1 MMTFLFVCARC
12 AIENDAANRT
22 CKACGLPLGA
32 MRADPH
38 AGRDAIDP
46 YEEPDADDP
55 DVDRLIRQFAA
66 RSGFRDEP
74 SGNGRRVIVPLS
86 HERLQAVYLSYAGRD
101 ADDRPIVALVSVCG
115 PAFDR
120 DTRNLLRLNARIVE
134 GCFAIKSL
142 RGEEYCV
149 VVRNLTAAEAEAEST
164 DAAAIVAR
172 IARLADSL
180 ERRLSKDD
188 IY

>member
-12 AIENDAANRT
+12 TIENDAANRT

-46 YEEPDADDP
+46 YEEPEADDP
-55 DVDRLIRQFAA
+55 DVDRLIRDFAA
-66 RSGFRDEP
+66 RSGYCDEP

-86 HERLQAVYLSYAGRD
+86 DRRQAVYLSYAGRD
-101 ADDRPIVALVSVCG
+101 ADERPIVALVSVCG

-120 DTRNLLRLNARIVE
+120 DARNLLRMNARMVE

-149 VVRNLTAAEAEAEST
+149 VVRNLTAAEAETT
-164 DAAAIVAR
+164 DAAAVVER
-172 IARLADSL
+172 VARLADTL

-188 IY
+188 VY